1 MKRLF
6 FAHLILIPVIRLS
19 EPMHVF
25 TTDDA
30 HCFVM
35 FSESFAS
42 TYFGVANVFPYK
54 LNIYVLSPLVQ
65 SQRNLFSYAWND

>member
-1 MKRLF
+1 MLLLSTPTHENNQNDRPMKRLF

-30 HCFVM
+30 HCFFM

-54 LNIYVLSPLVQ
+54 LII
-65 SQRNLFSYAWND
+65 